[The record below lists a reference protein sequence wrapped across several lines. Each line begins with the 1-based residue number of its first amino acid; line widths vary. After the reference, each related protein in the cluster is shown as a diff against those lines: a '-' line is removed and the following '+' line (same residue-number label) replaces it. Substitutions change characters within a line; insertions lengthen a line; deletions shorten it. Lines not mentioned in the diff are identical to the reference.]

1 MKKVILV
8 LAVLAPAVTS
18 AQVAQQPTPSYRS
31 INSGSG
37 VGSRGAGDMPS
48 GQAGPVL
55 DKPLTATEVYRST
68 QVLADGTRVDHTDT
82 SLFYRDDRGRM
93 RTEGQGAIAIF
104 DPVAGLSYLLR
115 ASSKTYSQGAIAN
128 PNAVTWVSAAG
139 TEASVRSSAARQA
152 PGDPAAAMAQRRFGL
167 PASEPVTET
176 LAPRTVN
183 GIMANGSRVTITI
196 PKGALGNDRDMK
208 VVSERWY
215 SDELKVLVKSVNSD
229 PRYGVTTYDLTQVVQ
244 SPPDPSLFHVPA
256 DFRLQPSH

>member
-1 MKKVILV
+1 MKKTILV
-8 LAVLAPAVTS
+8 LAVLAPAVMS
-18 AQVAQQPTPSYRS
+18 AQS
-31 INSGSG
+31 ISSGW
-37 VGSRGAGDMPS
+37 GARLGGAEGIPS

-68 QVLADGTRVDHTDT
+68 QVLVDGTRVDHTDT

-93 RTEGQGAIAIF
+93 RTEAQGAIVIF
-104 DPVAGLSYLLR
+104 DPVAGLSYLMR
-115 ASSKTYSQGAIAN
+115 TSNKTYSQSAIGN
-128 PNAVTWVSAAG
+128 PNALTWVSAAG
-139 TEASVRSSAARQA
+139 TEASVRPSTARQA
-152 PGDPAAAMAQRRFGL
+152 PGDPAVAMAQRRFGL
-167 PASEPVTET
+167 PASQPITET

-196 PKGALGNDRDMK
+196 PKGALGNDRDMR

-229 PRYGVTTYDLTQVVQ
+229 PRYGVTTYDLTQAVQ
-244 SPPDPSLFHVPA
+244 GPPDPSLFHVPA